1 MESQQKQILFVFV
14 SLIGGFLLFA
24 MRLKSPQV
32 HHSIKPNPSPG
43 LLADSAERVEM
54 RKQAIRA
61 LFTSRNTLSF
71 CKNASTTKSKG
82 DNKYIKSRYIPRCRH
97 ILLNMSSVSK
107 IINKYLYRN
116 IFLFY

>member
-24 MRLKSPQV
+24 LRLKSPQV

-71 CKNASTTKSKG
+71 CKHPSNTKSKG
-82 DNKYIKSRYIPRCRH
+82 DKKYIKSLDIPRFRH
-97 ILLNMSSVSK
+97 IFFCFQ
-107 IINKYLYRN
+107 N
-116 IFLFY
+116 I

>member
-54 RKQAIRA
+54 RKQAIKA

-71 CKNASTTKSKG
+71 CKHTSNKKYKRAH
-82 DNKYIKSRYIPRCRH
+82 KYIKSQGTH
-97 ILLNMSSVSK
+97 
-107 IINKYLYRN
+107 
-116 IFLFY
+116 